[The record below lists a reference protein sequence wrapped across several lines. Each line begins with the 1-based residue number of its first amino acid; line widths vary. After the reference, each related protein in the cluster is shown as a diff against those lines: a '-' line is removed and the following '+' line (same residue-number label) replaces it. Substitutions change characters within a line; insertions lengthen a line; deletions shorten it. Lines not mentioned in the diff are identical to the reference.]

1 VDVRHKGC
9 CRGTGRYNCCF
20 GQALSEI
27 GNDMPGTIQLIFSA
41 LTLLG
46 IGGILGG
53 YVTYVL
59 DKKKEREFK
68 VLEQKERR
76 YKSCLLYM
84 DAYFEPKNIKYLSSR
99 QSDIDNSQDILA
111 YLTMEY
117 HEMMLYASRSVI
129 LSVREFIENPIRK
142 NYLKTILSMRK
153 DLSSRNNDLALNELD
168 LEFKRKE

>member
-1 VDVRHKGC
+1 
-9 CRGTGRYNCCF
+9 
-20 GQALSEI
+20 
-27 GNDMPGTIQLIFSA
+27 MPGTIQLIFSA

>member
-1 VDVRHKGC
+1 
-9 CRGTGRYNCCF
+9 
-20 GQALSEI
+20 
-27 GNDMPGTIQLIFSA
+27 
-41 LTLLG
+41 
-46 IGGILGG
+46 
-53 YVTYVL
+53 
-59 DKKKEREFK
+59 
-68 VLEQKERR
+68 
-76 YKSCLLYM
+76 M